1 MSEVIGEEATTIH
14 QLLKLKPTL
23 DILEL
28 DFNDLQFTSS
38 KNVDI

>member
-28 DFNDLQFTSS
+28 DFNGEVRKFEKSS
-38 KNVDI
+38 N